1 MEKLKYIRKGY
12 LLFILSSITLNLFA
26 QEDLEKLMQQE
37 ESKPKK
43 EFVSATFKGT
53 RLTNYHTVETLGKR
67 TLEFRISHRF
77 STLNTGANNLW
88 GIEGPATIRLA
99 LEYSYNGRLMFGL
112 GRSSAGKLVDLF
124 TKYRILRQTV
134 DDRMPISVSGV
145 VSANIT
151 TQPYLINGDA
161 TGLQKYDN
169 LSDKMAYMAQLIIAR
184 KFSKSLSLQI
194 SPIYIHYNI
203 VPQIM
208 DRNDMFNLVISGRMK
223 ITKRMAIT
231 GEYAFRLNK
240 YSLDYKMYYN
250 SAALGLDIETGGHV
264 FQIFVTNSYAINE
277 ILTLPYTNTRWKN
290 GGIRLG
296 FNITRAFTVG
306 KNK

>member
-1 MEKLKYIRKGY
+1 
-12 LLFILSSITLNLFA
+12 
-26 QEDLEKLMQQE
+26 
-37 ESKPKK
+37 
-43 EFVSATFKGT
+43 
-53 RLTNYHTVETLGKR
+53 
-67 TLEFRISHRF
+67 
-77 STLNTGANNLW
+77 
-88 GIEGPATIRLA
+88 
-99 LEYSYNGRLMFGL
+99 
-112 GRSSAGKLVDLF
+112 KLVDLF
-124 TKYRILRQTV
+124 AKYSILRQTV
-134 DDRMPISVSGV
+134 DDKMPISVSGV
-145 VSANIT
+145 ISANIT

-161 TGLQKYDN
+161 TGLQKYGN
-169 LSDKMAYMAQLIIAR
+169 LSDKMAYMMQLVIAR

-194 SPIYIHYNI
+194 SPIYIHYNM

-208 DRNDMFNLVISGRMK
+208 DRNDMFNLVVSGRMK
-223 ITKRMAIT
+223 ITKRMALT

-306 KNK
+306 K